1 MLTLRPCS
9 LCQNLV
15 DYGNTRT
22 ACILLFFIFLL
33 DLSKCEHIIYCTKL
47 VAWRIRQ
54 DNACLELVQTGGTD
68 TEAYLPT
75 SKLHFQEQ
83 KRPKSRT
90 RHNFLEHI
98 SKHTPTFMIKF
109 QLPDFMGKSQSNPT
123 LCTSL
128 IDSVR
133 LRTSHPNQA
142 WLSASPIISQQYCQ
156 LQSSCQCHLS
166 RLQWPKATSHS
177 LLF

>member
-22 ACILLFFIFLL
+22 ACILLFFYFLL

-68 TEAYLPT
+68 TEAPKQNILSLPT
-75 SKLHFQEQ
+75 IVIHWHHLFFILLLFCCNCFLPLIFFFFNLITWSWNKAKSASYCSFYVHSSHDERWRLFQRQLQWLVQLWLEDQSK
-83 KRPKSRT
+83 S
-90 RHNFLEHI
+90 HI
-98 SKHTPTFMIKF
+98 T
-109 QLPDFMGKSQSNPT
+109 DN
-123 LCTSL
+123 
-128 IDSVR
+128 
-133 LRTSHPNQA
+133 A
-142 WLSASPIISQQYCQ
+142 WL
-156 LQSSCQCHLS
+156 
-166 RLQWPKATSHS
+166 
-177 LLF
+177 